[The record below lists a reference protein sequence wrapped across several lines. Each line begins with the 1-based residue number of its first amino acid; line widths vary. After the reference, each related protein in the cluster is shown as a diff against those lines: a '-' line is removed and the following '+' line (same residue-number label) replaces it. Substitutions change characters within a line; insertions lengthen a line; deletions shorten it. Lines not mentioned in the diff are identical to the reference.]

1 MVFSHYTYPYLDHHD
16 RKGDKMKRRLSVVIL
31 LALLATMVLT
41 VGCATTDKIGDI
53 LANPLQYEGQEVKI
67 EGTVGNTMWL
77 SLLSQG
83 AYQVG
88 DGTGNIWV
96 TTNQP
101 PPQKGHTVSVRGT
114 VQPAVS
120 LGGTSL
126 GTVIVESKR
135 G

>member
-1 MVFSHYTYPYLDHHD
+1 
-16 RKGDKMKRRLSVVIL
+16 MKRRLSVAIL
-31 LALLATMVLT
+31 LVLVATLVLT

-53 LANPLQYEGQEVKI
+53 LADPSLYEGREVTI
-67 EGTVGNTMWL
+67 SGTVGNTMWL
-77 SLLSQG
+77 ALLSQG

-96 TTNQP
+96 TTSQP
-101 PPQKGHTVSVRGT
+101 PPQKGETVSVKGS

-120 LGGTSL
+120 LGKTSL